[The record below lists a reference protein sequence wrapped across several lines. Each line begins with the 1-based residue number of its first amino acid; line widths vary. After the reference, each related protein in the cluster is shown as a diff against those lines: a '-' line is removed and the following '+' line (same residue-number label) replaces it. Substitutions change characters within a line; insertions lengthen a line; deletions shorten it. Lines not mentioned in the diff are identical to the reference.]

1 MGNRCR
7 RSNFHYIAIY
17 HKVVTTKNHLLSR
30 WPFSPIFLGQELEPC
45 ASHRWID
52 LARQISIFS
61 GICADL
67 QQIPCLQRL
76 HLDKSVKGLYPYN
89 WSYLFSLPS
98 RSSNW
103 TTDFQLYSIILS
115 GLSDLTL
122 CLPHLMF
129 YQFRIWNHDFCFSQK
144 LGKCHSCFKICCL
157 FDKRYYLH
165 AL

>member
-1 MGNRCR
+1 MM
-7 RSNFHYIAIY
+7 FDYIAIY

-30 WPFSPIFLGQELEPC
+30 WPFSLTFLGQELESC

-67 QQIPCLQRL
+67 QQIPCLQRF
-76 HLDKSVKGLYPYN
+76 HLDRSVKGLYTYN

-103 TTDFQLYSIILS
+103 TTDFQLYYPKWVEWFDPLPSSFNVLS
-115 GLSDLTL
+115 VQNMESWLLLFTKIGEVSQLFQNMLPLWHTLLSAYTV
-122 CLPHLMF
+122 
-129 YQFRIWNHDFCFSQK
+129 K
-144 LGKCHSCFKICCL
+144 LHRNK
-157 FDKRYYLH
+157 
-165 AL
+165 